1 MYRRYN
7 TDLFADLMSVCCYLD
22 DSAALLINGYMV
34 VAVVSPNS
42 GTGVKRGLK
51 MKRGREMRINIISQ

>member
-22 DSAALLINGYMV
+22 NSAALLINGYMV
-34 VAVVSPNS
+34 AVVSPNS
-42 GTGVKRGLK
+42 GTGARRGLK
-51 MKRGREMRINIISQ
+51 REMRINIISL